1 MLVYVIE
8 VIREYRIKKNLS
20 YFVID
25 NTSDNDTIITSLS
38 YALQRD
44 YKLLYNLI
52 HYRIYYQGHIINL
65 TVKLFLFVTD
75 KENIEEDNVT
85 NAYNTT
91 IKEIEE

>member
-1 MLVYVIE
+1 MSVYVME

-25 NTSDNDTIITSLS
+25 NASNNDTIMTSLS
-38 YALQRD
+38 YALRRN
-44 YKLLYNLI
+44 YKLLYDLI
-52 HYRIYYQGHIINL
+52 HYRIRCQGYVINL
-65 TVKLFLFVTD
+65 AVKSFLFVTD